1 MISLPFVTLCVLWI
15 LLPHSLATPIASPQ
29 PEPLSSLSE
38 SDTTGNSY
46 SGAGG
51 NAPGGSVAV
60 SSPSKPGLL
69 DAITGGK
76 SLLSISSENAG
87 SGGDASSGLA
97 SAGRLVGGGGLSKI
111 LGPSSKFKNLVPIG
125 GVTNGV
131 PLTGLN
137 LDSIT
142 LSSTRGNAYSG
153 AGGSAA
159 GGGVT
164 TPGSLIDLFS
174 RKFRWLYRTLHDSNA
189 CFVVSR

>member
-1 MISLPFVTLCVLWI
+1 MISLPFITLCVLWI
-15 LLPHSLATPIASPQ
+15 LLPHSLATPIASPE
-29 PEPLSSLSE
+29 PEPLSTLSE
-38 SDTTGNSY
+38 LDTTGNSY

-51 NAPGGSVAV
+51 NATGGSVAV
-60 SSPSKPGLL
+60 SSNPSLL

-87 SGGDASSGLA
+87 SGGDASSGRA
-97 SAGRLVGGGGLSKI
+97 SAGGLLGGGSKALGGGGLSRI
-111 LGPSSKFKNLVPIG
+111 LGPSSKFKNLVPVG

-142 LSSTRGNAYSG
+142 LSSTTGNAYSG
-153 AGGSAA
+153 AGGVAA

-164 TPGSLIDLFS
+164 SAGSLIDLWS
-174 RKFRWLYRTLHDSNA
+174 RKFR
-189 CFVVSR
+189 